1 MAKGSTSGS
10 LTFVGLV
17 GIIDPPR
24 KGIKDAVRVLSAA
37 HVDIKMI
44 TGDAKDTAVSIGRRC
59 GSFNFACISC

>member
-1 MAKGSTSGS
+1 MAKGPSCGN

-24 KGIKDAVRVLSAA
+24 QGIKDAVRVLSAA

-44 TGDAKDTAVSIGRRC
+44 TGDAKDTAVSIGKMKVQ
-59 GSFNFACISC
+59 